1 MQEEPLILAK
11 KLLETIG
18 DTELVTALA
27 AMSVARELFI
37 YNRRI
42 ERVNFSPE
50 APQESVSTAG

>member
-1 MQEEPLILAK
+1 MQEEPLNLAK

-37 YNRRI
+37 YNRRV
-42 ERVNFSPE
+42 ERANFSPE
-50 APQESVSTAG
+50 ARQESQLTTE